1 MTTLHGVG
9 PKEGGDGSR
18 RTGDTGRPVT
28 VVTCAGGAPW
38 EVPFIDGFARRGLG
52 VHVVRRCVEAGE
64 LLGVAM
70 ADRPDAAVVAAELPW
85 LDRELVEVLAEHGVA
100 VVAVEGAEGA
110 PRALEAIGVARRV
123 RATDPPEEV
132 ARALLGLDPDLPTP
146 APAPRGSGRV
156 VAVWG
161 APGAPGRTTV
171 AAHLA
176 ALAACSGIRTLLV
189 DADVWAPSVAQ
200 LLGLAEDPSVL
211 RAARLAA
218 AGWPEPLDACL
229 HDADRDL
236 VVLTGLPRPELWIEL
251 RARSWLEV
259 LAAARTAA
267 RLVVC
272 DLAAPVEE
280 DEELITDRIPYRR
293 NAVTLA
299 TLQAAD
305 QVLQV
310 VRGDPVGVRRGVLAL
325 RMLREEVPEVAAR
338 VEVVVNH
345 APDAGRDRQD
355 LSRMIEDLVGR
366 RPAALLPPEP
376 VLARV
381 VWEGRLLT
389 ARGRRSR
396 WLRELTALRVEVG
409 PRCG

>member
-1 MTTLHGVG
+1 V
-9 PKEGGDGSR
+9 K
-18 RTGDTGRPVT
+18 

-38 EVPFIDGFARRGLG
+38 EVPFIDGLARRGLG
-52 VHVVRRCVEAGE
+52 VHVLRRCVEAGE

-70 ADRPDAAVVAAELPW
+70 ADRPDAALVAAELPW

-100 VVAVEGAEGA
+100 VVAVDGGAGGTQ
-110 PRALEAIGVARRV
+110 RALEGIGVARRV

-132 ARALLGLDPDLPTP
+132 ARALFGLDPDPPTP
-146 APAPRGSGRV
+146 AAAPRGSGRV

-176 ALAACSGIRTLLV
+176 ALAARSGIRTLLA

-200 LLGLAEDPSVL
+200 LLGLREDPSVL
-211 RAARLAA
+211 RATRLAA

-251 RARSWLEV
+251 RARSWIEV
-259 LAAARTAA
+259 LAAARAAA

-280 DEELITDRIPYRR
+280 DEDLVTDRIPYRR

-305 QVLQV
+305 QVLAV

-325 RMLREEVPEVAAR
+325 RMLREELPEAASR

-345 APDAGRDRQD
+345 APAAGRDRQD
-355 LSRMIEDLVGR
+355 LSRMIEDWMGR
-366 RPAALLPPEP
+366 RPVALLPPEP
-376 VLARV
+376 ALAHA
-381 VWEGRLLT
+381 VWEGRLLPE
-389 ARGRRSR
+389 RGRRSR